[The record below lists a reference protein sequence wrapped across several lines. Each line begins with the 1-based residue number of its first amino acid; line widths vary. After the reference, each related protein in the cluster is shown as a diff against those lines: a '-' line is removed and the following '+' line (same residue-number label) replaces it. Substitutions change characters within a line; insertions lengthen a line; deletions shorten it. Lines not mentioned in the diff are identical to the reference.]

1 MHRAFIDPPV
11 SAKSRTG
18 GWQVVLPLIF
28 HDIYILYIWRNSF
41 SVFFFL
47 IFLNLQNIFLL
58 PSFTNFEIYNGSCIS
73 YFLFPVADGIFR
85 GT

>member
-1 MHRAFIDPPV
+1 MHRAFIDAPV

-41 SVFFFL
+41 SVFFF
-47 IFLNLQNIFLL
+47 
-58 PSFTNFEIYNGSCIS
+58 NFS
-73 YFLFPVADGIFR
+73 
-85 GT
+85 